1 MAQLIADRRDVD
13 FVLFEQME
21 AGELSKNKKFAE
33 FDKKTIDLIVSEARN
48 LAIKEILPTQKPGD
62 EGCRLEDGK
71 VLVPESFHKIN
82 KLYNEGEWLA
92 MTDAPEWGGQGMP
105 KLVSLA
111 ANEYFHGANA
121 AFMLYHSLSH
131 GAAKLIETFGT
142 DKQKEQVLK
151 KMYSGK
157 WSGTMLLT
165 EPEAGSDLG
174 ALTTSAKR
182 NDDGTYSI
190 TGSKIF
196 ISGGEQ
202 NMVENIIHPTLARI
216 EGAPEGSR
224 GISLFMVPKFRIHDD
239 GRIGQFN
246 DVVCTGIEEK
256 MGLHGNAT
264 CSLTLGGK
272 GQCIGTLLGAENKG
286 LNAMFQMMNEA
297 RQFVGL
303 EGFAVSTT
311 AYMYALNYARERIQS
326 KNIMKPKEG
335 SVAIIQHPDV
345 RRQLMIMK
353 AYVDGMRS
361 LIYYTGRCYDRMAL
375 AQSDEE
381 KKRISGIIEV
391 LTPIVKGYI
400 SDRALDVTSHAVQVY
415 GGYGYIKEYPVE
427 QLMRDCRIFM
437 IYEGTNGI
445 QAMDMLGRKL
455 GMNNGKTFMD
465 FLGEI
470 RTGISHSKEIKG
482 IESLSKKVE
491 EVFNKVSQVA
501 LTLGKKAM
509 SDKVE
514 IAYAFAHPFLEVI
527 GDLTMAWMLLWRATV
542 AAPKLEKLAG
552 SLSPNDIIAKASQNK
567 DAAFYDGQL
576 KTAQF
581 FINTILP
588 ITMGK
593 LDAIEMTDGAAVE
606 ILDSSFGS
614 K

>member
-13 FVLFEQME
+13 FALHEQME

-48 LAIKEILPTQKPGD
+48 LAIKEILPTQVPGD
-62 EGCRLEDGK
+62 EGCRFEDGK
-71 VLVPESFHKIN
+71 VMVPESFHKIN
-82 KLYNEGEWLA
+82 NLYKEGEWLA
-92 MTDAPEWGGQGMP
+92 MTDDPRWGGQGMP

-121 AFMLYHSLSH
+121 AYMLYHSLSH
-131 GAAKLIETFGT
+131 GAAKLIEEFGT
-142 DKQKEQVLK
+142 DQQKEQVLK
-151 KMYSGK
+151 KMYSGQ

-224 GISLFMVPKFRIHDD
+224 GISLFMVPKYRIQDD
-239 GRIGQFN
+239 GSLGEFN

-272 GQCIGTLLGAENKG
+272 GGCIGTLLGQENKG
-286 LNAMFQMMNEA
+286 LQAMFQMMNEA

-303 EGFAVSTT
+303 EGFAVSTA
-311 AYMYALNYARERIQS
+311 AYMYALNYARERVQS
-326 KNIMKPKEG
+326 KNIMRPKEG
-335 SVAIIQHPDV
+335 SVPIIQHPDV

-353 AYVDGMRS
+353 AYVEGMRS

-375 AQSDEE
+375 AESDEE
-381 KKRISGIIEV
+381 KKRIGGLIEV

-470 RTGISHSKEIKG
+470 RTGINNA
-482 IESLSKKVE
+482 KKVAGISE
-491 EVFNKVSQVA
+491 LTKKVDDVFARVTEVA

-514 IAYAFAHPFLEVI
+514 HAYAFAHPFLEVI

-542 AAPKLEKLAG
+542 AAPKLEKLIGNLNPDDVA
-552 SLSPNDIIAKASQNK
+552 AKAMKNK

-576 KTAQF
+576 KTARF
-581 FINTILP
+581 FIKNILP

-593 LDAIEMTDGAAVE
+593 LDAIEETDGAAVE
-606 ILDSSFGS
+606 MPESSFGS